1 MIRLWPRVASIGP
14 ALLFA
19 ALLPGVAAATVEV
32 YPGPGAD
39 TYRSHLYTVE
49 VSTDGTNWMP
59 AYVYRFARKTV
70 VTYWWPGQSP
80 SVHFVTIG
88 ADETIQVRVSKIGGA
103 ITGVDASPKSKPIS
117 GGKVEN
123 GVATAPLSPGDK
135 YWLTINGDDANPLF
149 IFVDQPKPVIP
160 AGATYFGPGIQEIAP
175 SSGNHYKAKSG
186 ETIYIDG
193 GAWVRGNIDVRGTNG
208 VHVMGPGILSGD
220 LWSGEQ
226 QGSSA
231 LPFFEFLNYAMI
243 TGTFFGGN
251 HAIVEGI
258 TIVDAPGY
266 NFFGGAERV
275 SDVKIFSPWFYST
288 DAFQGIPHVDHSF
301 VFNGDNIFT
310 PDWAGVTNEN
320 VTFTSCFVAT
330 ALNAVFSGGYW
341 GNDPKDGFTSLAED
355 IDIRTYN
362 SDVGLSVPLPSVFQI
377 WVDNSDSAKG
387 YRNQTYRNIRIEGGP
402 TGHFTSPLLGLE
414 NLVYIFGGP
423 TAVNPPLG
431 NSYNIVFQDI
441 TVTGSQKYRN
451 KIKGWDANN
460 GWHGVVLDNWVDN
473 GQVVSSSNLSR
484 YFDVNAFVWDLSY
497 KAPEIPCGSGDQS
510 VVDSPPDGPRGRV
523 VPIEPCMPIP
533 VTDRPR

>member
-1 MIRLWPRVASIGP
+1 MIRLGPCAASVAL
-14 ALLFA
+14 ALFFA
-19 ALLPGVAAATVEV
+19 ALAPRAASATVEV

-39 TYRSHLYTVE
+39 TYRSTLYTVD
-49 VSTDGTNWMP
+49 VSTDGTNWTP
-59 AYVYRFARKTV
+59 AYVYQFRRKS
-70 VTYWWPGQSP
+70 VTFWWTGASP
-80 SVHFVTIG
+80 SVSFVTIG
-88 ADETIQVRVSKIGGA
+88 TDEPIQVRVSKIGGP

-117 GGKVEN
+117 GGKVKN
-123 GVATAPLSPGDK
+123 GVASAPLSPGDK

-175 SSGNHYKAKSG
+175 SAGNHYKAKSG
-186 ETIYIDG
+186 ETIYLDG

-220 LWSGEQ
+220 LWSGEK
-226 QGSSA
+226 QGA
-231 LPFFEFLNYAMI
+231 GVLPFDQFLNYVMI
-243 TGTFFGGN
+243 TGDFYGGD
-251 HAIVEGI
+251 HALVEGI

-275 SDVKIFSPWFYST
+275 SGIKILSPWFYST
-288 DAFQGIPHVDHSF
+288 DAFQGISHVDHAF
-301 VFNGDNIFT
+301 VFNGDNIFA
-310 PDWAGVTNEN
+310 PGWAGVAGVS

-330 ALNAVFSGGYW
+330 TENSVFAGGYW
-341 GNDPKDGFTSLAED
+341 GNAPSDKFTSLAD
-355 IDIRTYN
+355 DMDIRTYN
-362 SDVGLSVPLPSVFQI
+362 GDFGYPPIMASVFQI
-377 WVDNSDSAKG
+377 WVDNSDSTKG
-387 YRNQTYRNIRIEGGP
+387 YRNQIYRNIRIEGGP
-402 TGHFTSPLLGLE
+402 TGHFTAPILE
-414 NLVYIFGGP
+414 LKNYVYPWGGP
-423 TAVNPPLG
+423 TAVKPPLG
-431 NSYNIVFQDI
+431 NSYSIVFQDI
-441 TVTGSQKYRN
+441 TVTGSEKDRN
-451 KIKGWDANN
+451 QLQGWDANN